1 VVFSIIGLRSLQ
13 AATACAT
20 FAQRYPQVDGGRRSR
35 QKSIFRREPQLTV
48 RELIGQRLR
57 REASVSARPVAEPG

>member
-1 VVFSIIGLRSLQ
+1 MPRHAPFLHSDTRKSMQG
-13 AATACAT
+13 
-20 FAQRYPQVDGGRRSR
+20 RSR
-35 QKSIFRREPQLTV
+35 QKSIFRREPQLAV